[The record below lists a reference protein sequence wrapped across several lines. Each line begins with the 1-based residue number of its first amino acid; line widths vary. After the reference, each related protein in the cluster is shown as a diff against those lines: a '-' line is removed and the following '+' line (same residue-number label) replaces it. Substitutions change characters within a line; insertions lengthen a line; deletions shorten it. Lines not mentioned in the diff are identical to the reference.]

1 MKKIVLIWLFLLSAL
16 IAASDIELGSDITT
30 PQSDTVTILGKDES
44 LLEQAI
50 TLEYKRIPPRA
61 LKGEI
66 IKVTIKAMPL
76 VDDSTN
82 ITYETTG
89 SIGLKLL
96 SKTPTREVEAKNYY
110 DTFYFLVT
118 DTGARLP
125 NFEASLLSSS
135 DKEYKKTILFGEELN
150 VIALNPKNDFA
161 NIVADS
167 FEISSYKTT
176 SYDALHNIV
185 VFIATAQN
193 CYISSFKLKNVFKQG
208 VESVTESNIDS
219 KITYYAIIDK
229 SIDSFSFSYFNLTQ
243 NKFIQIDIPI
253 VVNDDSVTTQSDL
266 QPIDHSHEQ
275 LKMSLATIVALII
288 FFIVIWKKKHKYL
301 ILILIPITY
310 IAFLAVPS
318 KDVCIKK
325 GSKVYLLPI
334 NNGTTFET
342 TEEEYKLSK
351 EGQTKNWTKIQLNN
365 KKIGWVKDEDICKN

>member
-1 MKKIVLIWLFLLSAL
+1 MKKIVLIWLFLFSA
-16 IAASDIELGSDITT
+16 IFAADIELGSDITT
-30 PQSDTVTILGKDES
+30 PQSDTLTTPSKDES
-44 LLEQAI
+44 SLEQAI

-66 IKVTIKAMPL
+66 IKVTIKALLL

-82 ITYETTG
+82 LTYETTG

-125 NFEASLLSSS
+125 NFEASLLTGS
-135 DKEYKKTILFGEELN
+135 DKEYKKTTLFGEELN
-150 VIALNPKNDFA
+150 VIALNPKSDFA

-185 VFIATAQN
+185 IFIATAQN
-193 CYISSFKLKNVFKQG
+193 CYISSFKLKDVFKQG
-208 VESVTESNIDS
+208 VESVSESNIES
-219 KITYYAIIDK
+219 KITYYAIINK
-229 SIDSFSFSYFNLTQ
+229 NIDNFSFSYFNLTQ
-243 NKFIQIDIPI
+243 NKFVQIDIPI
-253 VVNDDSVTTQSDL
+253 VLNDDSVTTQSDL

-275 LKMSLATIVALII
+275 LKMSIATIIALVI

-301 ILILIPITY
+301 VLILLPITY

>member
-1 MKKIVLIWLFLLSAL
+1 MKKIVLIWLFLFSAL
-16 IAASDIELGSDITT
+16 FAISDTESNADLTSSQSDIATT
-30 PQSDTVTILGKDES
+30 LNKEES
-44 LLEQAI
+44 SLEQAI
-50 TLEYKRIPPRA
+50 TLEYKKIPSRA

-66 IKVTIKAMPL
+66 IRVTVKALPL
-76 VDDSTN
+76 VDDFTN
-82 ITYETTG
+82 ITYEITG
-89 SIGLKLL
+89 SIGVKLL
-96 SKTPTREVEAKNYY
+96 SKTPTREVEAKNHY

-118 DTGARLP
+118 DTNARLP
-125 NFEASLLSSS
+125 DFEASLLSSG
-135 DKEYKKTILFGEELN
+135 DKEYKKTTLFGEELD
-150 VIALNPKNDFA
+150 VIALNPKKDFA

-185 VFIATAQN
+185 VFIAAAQN
-193 CYISSFKLKNVFKQG
+193 CYISSFKLKDVFKQG
-208 VESVTESNIDS
+208 VESITESNIDS

-229 SIDSFSFSYFNLTQ
+229 SIDNFSFSYFNLVQ
-243 NKFIQIDIPI
+243 NKFVQIDIPI

-288 FFIVIWKKKHKYL
+288 FFVVIWKKKPKYL
-301 ILILIPITY
+301 VLILIPIIY
-310 IAFLAVPS
+310 IALLAVPS

-334 NNGTTFET
+334 NNGTIFET
-342 TEEEYKLSK
+342 TDEEYNLSK